1 MRDASFVFLAGIGNS
16 EPEHWQRLWYEDLSR
31 NDRALWVEHADWNRV
46 SRGHWVTEL
55 DSAIDRVGSER
66 QLIVVAHSL
75 GCLLAAEWMDE
86 NPEANVLGAL
96 FVAPPDLKS
105 PAAPTEVFG
114 FRDPLKVGPLG
125 HHGVVVASEDDPY
138 ATLDYARQVAA
149 KWGAKIV
156 EVGKRGHINVASGL
170 GRWPEGR
177 QLLTDLL
184 SSAP

>member
-1 MRDASFVFLAGIGNS
+1 M
-16 EPEHWQRLWYEDLSR
+16 
-31 NDRALWVEHADWNRV
+31 
-46 SRGHWVTEL
+46 
-55 DSAIDRVGSER
+55 
-66 QLIVVAHSL
+66 AHSL
-75 GCLLAAEWMDE
+75 GCLLAAELDRRK
-86 NPEANVLGAL
+86 PRSQRPRGSLRR
-96 FVAPPDLKS
+96 APNLKS